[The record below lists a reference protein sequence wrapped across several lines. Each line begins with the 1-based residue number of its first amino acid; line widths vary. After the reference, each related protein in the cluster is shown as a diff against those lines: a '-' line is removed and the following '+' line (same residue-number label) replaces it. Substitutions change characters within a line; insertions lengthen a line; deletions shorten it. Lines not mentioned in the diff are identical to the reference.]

1 MLPMESKPY
10 WFIFFFIG
18 DFKRLAACTD
28 CNSRLSVP
36 RCSSWR
42 TAQCSYP
49 ACHFSPW
56 RGRGGKSSSRASPGL
71 GASQARSPPPLPA
84 AQGPG
89 LLLPSRGHLTVPR
102 QATKWNPPHALL
114 GTRSLLMLQRH
125 MQVGAH
131 WSLQCPLSLLWN
143 TECTRSMVQLLLRKK
158 NILFPVNSK
167 E

>member
-1 MLPMESKPY
+1 MLPVETKRH
-10 WFIFFFIG
+10 WFFFFLIG

-36 RCSSWR
+36 WCSSWR
-42 TAQCSYP
+42 TAQHSYP

-56 RGRGGKSSSRASPGL
+56 RGHGGKWGTSSRASPGL
-71 GASQARSPPPLPA
+71 GASQARSPMPLPA

-102 QATKWNPPHALL
+102 QATKWNPPHTLL
-114 GTRSLLMLQRH
+114 GTRSLFMLQRH
-125 MQVGAH
+125 KQVGPH

-143 TECTRSMVQLLLRKK
+143 TQCTRSMVQLLLRKK
-158 NILFPVNSK
+158 TFSFP
-167 E
+167 